1 MTTMQFSTRVMAAA
15 TPKHVGKEVFL
26 AGWVVVRRDH
36 GKLIFFDLRDRSGK
50 VQLVVTPDDKEL
62 HAKAETLRPEWV
74 VGVIGLVVQR
84 PEKMKNPDSPTGGV
98 EVQVKAITVYAE
110 SETPP
115 FDISGDGRDI
125 GEEHRMEYRYLD
137 LRRPRMLANM
147 ELRDKAVK
155 FIRDFMSARGFLE
168 IETP

>member
-1 MTTMQFSTRVMAAA
+1 MSRIRISDL
-15 TPKHVGKEVFL
+15 PKYLGKEIEL
-26 AGWVVVRRDH
+26 YGWVDVRRDH

-115 FDISGDGRDI
+115 FDISGDGR
-125 GEEHRMEYRYLD
+125 
-137 LRRPRMLANM
+137 
-147 ELRDKAVK
+147 
-155 FIRDFMSARGFLE
+155 
-168 IETP
+168 